1 MGWPGGCS
9 TKLLAD
15 IVIFSS
21 YLILLIS
28 KHFTE
33 HLSTEESLFFRSSC
47 LFNEKSVCKQCT
59 VMPKK
64 PPKFSSLLQ
73 WSNQSKSRKGTQN
86 NRRFQTRKWRHG
98 GNFQGTKIT
107 CIWLQSINLKH
118 CPFLL
123 VNCRGEAAEEED
135 KTINTFSILKDC
147 RQL

>member
-64 PPKFSSLLQ
+64 P
-73 WSNQSKSRKGTQN
+73 QSFLHFCNGAIKAKAE
-86 NRRFQTRKWRHG
+86 KAL
-98 GNFQGTKIT
+98 KIT
-107 CIWLQSINLKH
+107 GG
-118 CPFLL
+118 F
-123 VNCRGEAAEEED
+123 
-135 KTINTFSILKDC
+135 
-147 RQL
+147 RQGNEGMVVIFKGQRSPAFGYNQ

>member
-1 MGWPGGCS
+1 MHWPGECS

-28 KHFTE
+28 KHFIDC
-33 HLSTEESLFFRSSC
+33 LSTEKSLFFRSSC
-47 LFNEKSVCKQCT
+47 ILMRKVSANNAQQCQKTPNFSLF
-59 VMPKK
+59 
-64 PPKFSSLLQ
+64 LQ

-98 GNFQGTKIT
+98 GNFQRTKIT
-107 CIWLQSINLKH
+107 CIWRQSINLKH
-118 CPFLL
+118 CPFPL
-123 VNCRGEAAEEED
+123 VNCKGEAVGEED